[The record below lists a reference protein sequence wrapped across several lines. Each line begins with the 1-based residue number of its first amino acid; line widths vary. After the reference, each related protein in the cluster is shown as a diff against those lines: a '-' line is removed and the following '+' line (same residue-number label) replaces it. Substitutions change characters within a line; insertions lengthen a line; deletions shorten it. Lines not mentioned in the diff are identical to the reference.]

1 MTSGRAAL
9 RKRITERNI
18 QDAVVAWL
26 RWHGWMVRELSQP
39 RAVTR
44 ELVGVPDVIAFKL
57 GVTLLI
63 ECKRPGGGL
72 RPSQRQF
79 INEIEPHQ
87 RETLVHLVVSD
98 IDSFHRAFE
107 MIERAAGI
115 VTVREER

>member
-1 MTSGRAAL
+1 MKPS
-9 RKRITERNI
+9 ERNI

-26 RWHGWMVRELSQP
+26 RWHEWMVRELSQP

-98 IDSFHRAFE
+98 IDNFHQAFE
-107 MIERAAGI
+107 MIEREAGI
-115 VTVREER
+115 VTVEEEL

>member
-1 MTSGRAAL
+1 MKPS
-9 RKRITERNI
+9 ERNV

-63 ECKRPGGGL
+63 ECKRPGGEL
-72 RPSQRQF
+72 RSSQRQF
-79 INEIEPHQ
+79 IDEIEPHQ

-98 IDSFHRAFE
+98 VDNFHRAFE
-107 MIERAAGI
+107 MIERAACI
-115 VTVREER
+115 VTVEEDL